1 MPTPPYNGT
10 GQPAADN
17 GGSWLG
23 RLGSFFGA
31 STPTYAGT
39 GQPVNATG
47 GMLGNATP
55 IYAMAPAVVQPTSKP
70 GASQSSTSQQMP
82 VTASRSDCGCVE
94 SEFDDD
100 ESEQALMTCP
110 IDPAALASGHIAI
123 VIPRLSATD
132 EQ

>member
-31 STPTYAGT
+31 STPMYAGT
-39 GQPVNATG
+39 GQPVNAAG

-55 IYAMAPAVVQPTSKP
+55 IYAMAPAVAQPTSKP
-70 GASQSSTSQQMP
+70 VASQSSTSQQMP

-94 SEFDDD
+94 SEND

-123 VIPRLSATD
+123 VIPRLPATD